1 MPKQWFYDRHDVPV
15 PEADE
20 DVIAPPVAPAPVG
33 PAFAK
38 DAVVDAASR
47 AEPTSR
53 DKLLNNVIEDVTG
66 VSEQWLAPVKPAFM
80 QLVNKALSDDVSDED
95 LEQAITRAADTM
107 PEMFDQLNTKAL
119 QEAMERI
126 KNGITVQVPN
136 FSALKLDSDAVTDVL
151 TIGARATSN
160 YLKKFYREKDSKEPN
175 KLGGRRTHFWNRQ
188 VGGNVQTPKTEGDKV
203 IVAIDNSIL
212 PHKVK
217 GGTIKAKRTKYLTI
231 PLIAEAYAK
240 PARSFDDLIFIESK
254 KGNKLLAKPEKK
266 RSTARKFNP
275 KSEAKKRKPNTR
287 RQQRSQ
293 QPLGLRVDRPSPQ
306 SGKRAK

>member
-1 MPKQWFYDRHDVPV
+1 M
-15 PEADE
+15 
-20 DVIAPPVAPAPVG
+20 
-33 PAFAK
+33 
-38 DAVVDAASR
+38 
-47 AEPTSR
+47 
-53 DKLLNNVIEDVTG
+53 
-66 VSEQWLAPVKPAFM
+66 
-80 QLVNKALSDDVSDED
+80 
-95 LEQAITRAADTM
+95 TM
-107 PEMFDQLNTKAL
+107 AN
-119 QEAMERI
+119 I

-266 RSTARKFNP
+266 SSTARKFNP

-306 SGKRAK
+306 PEREESKITPYYLLKEQVTQKPWPNSIPKDEQISEVAMKAMLRRIQRLTERKAA